1 MSQILDYVWVNED
14 YEIVMESI
22 SSIVYYNN
30 VRDLPPYCSQDIM
43 IKPNQLFKNPFKSSG
58 DLIVLCDMYHINNLT
73 EPPQIIL
80 AEQNQRKEFNDYMET
95 YPSIT
100 FKISQTYNY
109 VKNLFREHKQMCS
122 YIGIDVFGKPSEYII
137 YTNKE
142 NVYNYVW
149 VSRYVLYQLS
159 LNKIEWHGLI
169 LSPNNDEEIVNKVK
183 SLEVNSIDDLLDRMN
198 I

>member
-30 VRDLPPYCSQDIM
+30 VKDLPPYCSQDIM
-43 IKPNQLFKNPFKSSG
+43 IKPNQLFKNPFKSSS

>member
-30 VRDLPPYCSQDIM
+30 VKDLPPYCSQDIM